1 MLLIIN
7 VRNWFLAPLFPVSKY
22 NIVSLIMKS
31 NKSFLKVNINF
42 VTFYYFIKSFVYKKD
57 HYFYQ
62 KNFLLSNRIYCSS
75 CSIKCDDF
83 ITKYLRYYLHFKLRI
98 LKIIL
103 FIIFV
108 YLSYVAHSIKYNLF
122 EINNFFLFPIC
133 IFQIFYFY
141 SRPITLAN

>member
-7 VRNWFLAPLFPVSKY
+7 VRNLFLAPLFPVSKY

-57 HYFYQ
+57 HYFYH
-62 KNFLLSNRIYCSS
+62 KDFLFSNRIYCSS

-83 ITKYLRYYLHFKLRI
+83 ITKYLRYYLHFILRI

-108 YLSYVAHSIKYNLF
+108 YLSLCCPFDKIQPVRNQ
-122 EINNFFLFPIC
+122 NFFYFRFASSNMLFLL
-133 IFQIFYFY
+133 QADN
-141 SRPITLAN
+141 T